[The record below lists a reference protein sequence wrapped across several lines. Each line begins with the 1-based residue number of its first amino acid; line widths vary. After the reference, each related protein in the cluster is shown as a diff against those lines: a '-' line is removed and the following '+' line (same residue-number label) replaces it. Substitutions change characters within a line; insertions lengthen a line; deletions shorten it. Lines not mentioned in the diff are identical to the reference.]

1 MVNSNVKFI
10 LNIEGKESIK
20 TSGNGIENAIL
31 EIFGKN
37 YLKNFSKFSLGY
49 LGNANLFKAGTKP
62 DQASL
67 LNTDYI
73 LKHTSLQL
81 LEALYVLLY

>member
-1 MVNSNVKFI
+1 MNIKDIFLKEALANPNVKFI

-37 YLKNFSKFSLGY
+37 YLKNF
-49 LGNANLFKAGTKP
+49 
-62 DQASL
+62 
-67 LNTDYI
+67 LNSHLDI
-73 LKHTSLQL
+73 
-81 LEALYVLLY
+81 